1 MRVLSLG
8 IATVLFATPYLRKIR
23 ALCERVSDVRML
35 ARTQI
40 AVAGN
45 ERWRRLSRQELL
57 IKIAGMGVSPV
68 NPSRCYVIARAGPPD
83 ERELRV
89 FEVRDFADSPETHIG
104 LCCRPRLRPAAKRVH
119 DVHNHKRGS
128 AWERDAPRIRA

>member
-1 MRVLSLG
+1 
-8 IATVLFATPYLRKIR
+8 
-23 ALCERVSDVRML
+23 ML

-57 IKIAGMGVSPV
+57 IKIAGMGVSPL

-89 FEVRDFADSPETHIG
+89 FEVREFADSPERTSVFVVGRDYGPPLSACMTCTIISG
-104 LCCRPRLRPAAKRVH
+104 AAPGNAMRH
-119 DVHNHKRGS
+119 ESGPDN
-128 AWERDAPRIRA
+128 P